1 MLPID
6 VPVASKEANDFMVFL
21 LVEEFSGSARTAGT
35 TFIAEYWPKI
45 RNPITTGETEINRH
59 PLHLQF
65 RKNERNV

>member
-1 MLPID
+1 
-6 VPVASKEANDFMVFL
+6 MVFL